1 MRRLMIAAAALALGL
16 VGAAEA
22 RASEGAGPLPSVDFP
37 HVGVFGKYD
46 QAALKRGLQVYREVC
61 ANCHGLHY
69 VAFRSLSALGL
80 SEDEIKE
87 VAASFKV
94 IDGPNAEGEMFE
106 RPAKASDKIPSPFKN
121 DNAARASNNGAL
133 PPDLSLLVK
142 GRDGHEGYIY
152 GILTG
157 YQDPPE
163 GFVLGDGMNYNAHFP
178 GHQIAMPPPLSDG
191 VVTYADGTEATVAT
205 MAHDITTFLAWAAEP
220 ELEERKAT
228 GLKVLIFIGVLTAI
242 LYAINV
248 RVWSKVT

>member
-1 MRRLMIAAAALALGL
+1 MRTRWRSSLAAGAIAWLLASSASAQHDSA
-16 VGAAEA
+16 GAIE
-22 RASEGAGPLPSVDFP
+22 EG
-37 HVGVFGKYD
+37 
-46 QAALKRGLQVYREVC
+46 RMVYTGVC